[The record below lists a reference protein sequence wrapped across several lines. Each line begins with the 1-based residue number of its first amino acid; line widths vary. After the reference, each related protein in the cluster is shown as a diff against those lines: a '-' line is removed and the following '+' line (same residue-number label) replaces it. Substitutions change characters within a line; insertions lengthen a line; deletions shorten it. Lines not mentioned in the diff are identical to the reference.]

1 MGRPVE
7 PSTRDRPHSGWRSV
21 TVTEFP
27 TIRSAGQ
34 IEAPDRTCRSVKVTL
49 ERVCAAVS
57 VAPTTHPPARY
68 GTTTCRPSGATSAP
82 VISSGFVVVASAPA
96 AVPAWSRLATA
107 RMPRAAATTAAAAAP
122 SPATEARNRRPA
134 LAAIW
139 YRRLPYP
146 SPIGVL
152 PVTAAAN
159 CAHLG
164 PSTQQGP
171 PPVA

>member
-1 MGRPVE
+1 MARPVE
-7 PSTRDRPHSGWRSV
+7 PSIRDRPHSGWRSV
-21 TVTEFP
+21 TVTEPP

-49 ERVCAAVS
+49 EPVCAAVS

-68 GTTTCRPSGATSAP
+68 GTTTCRPSGVTSAP
-82 VISSGFVVVASAPA
+82 VITSVCVVVASAPA

-107 RMPRAAATTAAAAAP
+107 RAAATRAAAAAP

-134 LAAIW
+134 LATTW
-139 YRRLPYP
+139 YRRFPYP

-159 CAHLG
+159 CAHPG